1 MKLITPTINSYKTP
15 LSGGEKSLARQ
26 RYHDDQ
32 ISQQHF
38 VMCAIIGKK
47 INTGKLMVTLNSNT
61 HHVFKKKKKKFL
73 TTRKFS
79 LSINNTTN
87 QGHL

>member
-1 MKLITPTINSYKTP
+1 MKLITPTKNSYKTP
-15 LSGGEKSLARQ
+15 PWGGEKSLARQ

-47 INTGKLMVTLNSNT
+47 INTGKLMVTLNSNA
-61 HHVFKKKKKKFL
+61 HHVFKIKK
-73 TTRKFS
+73 
-79 LSINNTTN
+79 
-87 QGHL
+87 